1 MNGFQHKQLYFLSK
15 LNESLSQW
23 RSTNKPETNNHNRYI
38 FVNFEII
45 QNIRLHKHTID
56 IQLDCVHVN
65 AKLTTYHSQKI
76 YNIYPIAGDERK
88 IKRGKNYNNFDLLF
102 VNNNLQCVSW
112 FEWNS
117 MLTDFVY
124 ERPSLW
130 SRWMSNTNVL
140 LQQRK
145 CANAKH
151 IHYSS
156 HKFTFEIFVSFLL
169 LLVCFWSMYCV
180 VYALPV
186 AHISR
191 KSHRPQRNIS
201 WAERC
206 VCVCSTQL
214 MHRFLLSVVAR
225 KL

>member
-1 MNGFQHKQLYFLSK
+1 MITTASHIANGSLPFILYSFGMFFFSTISFDLTKPLTSLYSRQSVSFNSCFRALMNGFQHKQLYFLSK

-102 VNNNLQCVSW
+102 VNNNLQCVS
-112 FEWNS
+112 
-117 MLTDFVY
+117 
-124 ERPSLW
+124 
-130 SRWMSNTNVL
+130 
-140 LQQRK
+140 
-145 CANAKH
+145 
-151 IHYSS
+151 
-156 HKFTFEIFVSFLL
+156 
-169 LLVCFWSMYCV
+169 
-180 VYALPV
+180 
-186 AHISR
+186 
-191 KSHRPQRNIS
+191 
-201 WAERC
+201 
-206 VCVCSTQL
+206 
-214 MHRFLLSVVAR
+214 
-225 KL
+225 